1 MNYLIGEK
9 GKVGKKGEI
18 YIPKK
23 IREAANL
30 MPGDEVEVEIAGD
43 KLVIRKKKTALDLLS
58 EEAVAKIKV
67 EEIREVRDSL
77 SERLS
82 G

>member
-1 MNYLIGEK
+1 MNYLVGKK

-23 IREAANL
+23 IRESVGL

-43 KLVIRKKKTALDLLS
+43 RLMIRKKKTALDLLKG
-58 EEAVAKIKV
+58 EAVAKIKV

-82 G
+82 T